1 MTIRLVLI
9 AVLAL
14 AIAWVGGQ
22 AVADDPARAA
32 AELEKAIHLK
42 PDLENGRKVYLLCA
56 VCHLPEGW
64 GTQNGKYP
72 QIAGQID
79 SVTIK
84 QLADI
89 RARNR
94 DNPTMFPFTLLD
106 NLTVQEI
113 ADVSAYVASFPM
125 DPDNGVGPGDNL
137 EHGKKL
143 YAEYC
148 ADCHGDRGEGAAKD
162 HVPLIQGQQYRYLVR
177 QFEWIRY
184 GKRHNADPDMVKQ
197 IRSFTPRDVAAV
209 MDYTSRL
216 RPPPERVASPE
227 YRNPDFPKFVRPQML
242 EPWYRGHD

>member
-1 MTIRLVLI
+1 MKIRLVLTTL
-9 AVLAL
+9 LAL
-14 AIAWVGGQ
+14 AVSWFSGQ
-22 AVADDPARAA
+22 VVADDPARAA

-64 GTQNGKYP
+64 GTQDGKYP
-72 QIAGQID
+72 QIAGQHY
-79 SVTIK
+79 SVSIK

-106 NLTVQEI
+106 HLTVQEI

-137 EHGKKL
+137 ERGKEI

-148 ADCHGDRGEGAAKD
+148 ADCHGERGEGVAKD
-162 HVPLIQGQQYRYLVR
+162 HVPLIQGQEYQYLVR
-177 QFEWIRY
+177 QFEWIRD
-184 GKRHNADPDMVKQ
+184 GKRRNADKEMVKQ
-197 IRSFTPRDVAAV
+197 IQSFTPSDISAV

-227 YRNPDFPKFVRPQML
+227 HRNPDFPKFVRPHVP
-242 EPWYRGHD
+242 EPWYGGHK